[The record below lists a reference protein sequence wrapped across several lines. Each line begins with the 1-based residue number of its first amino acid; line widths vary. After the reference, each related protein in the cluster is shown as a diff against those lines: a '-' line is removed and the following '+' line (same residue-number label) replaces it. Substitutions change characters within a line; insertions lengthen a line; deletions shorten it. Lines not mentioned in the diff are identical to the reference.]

1 MACAPVSPKVQPI
14 RLRRFASL
22 RSPALCGKCV
32 ASGSQGYWGYGMADD
47 HTLAAVDGGMD
58 MPAHEA
64 TYAGFVGLTET
75 SVVALICIVLEL
87 VLWGLKGQGAIAL
100 IGFILTIAAAAFG
113 GMSGLTWRAVLPVFV
128 LLGLACIVL

>member
-1 MACAPVSPKVQPI
+1 
-14 RLRRFASL
+14 
-22 RSPALCGKCV
+22 
-32 ASGSQGYWGYGMADD
+32 MADD

-100 IGFILTIAAAAFG
+100 IGFVLTIGAAAFG